1 MNFIATI
8 VVVVFF
14 FWDVCVTTCNVT
26 ECNEFLKNV
35 KKMTL
40 CKNIV
45 SSNEGT

>member
-8 VVVVFF
+8 VVVVV

-26 ECNEFLKNV
+26 ECNELKKIV